1 MADNRPKIGSVE
13 VRSVDT
19 EYGETGVGQSNRTET
34 EYQLGVDID
43 GAFVPFV
50 TVQKGRAEMFQAR
63 AEAEAEAEA
72 AKPKPTT
79 PARA

>member
-1 MADNRPKIGSVE
+1 MAVSKTKIGAVE
-13 VRSVDT
+13 VRAVDT
-19 EYGETGVGQSNRTET
+19 EYGETGVGVSNRTET

-72 AKPKPTT
+72 KKPTT
-79 PARA
+79 PARAGA